1 MLLTQYEQN
10 GLLFNT
16 NFTESTSYS
25 GMHAYRGEL
34 VIIEGEVADAQGRRK
49 PPVAVMRHAI
59 LLTQDDDKLAMLV
72 GCLDHFSLIE
82 PLLAKFGKDLAEGAK
97 VLLYVVDLTKP
108 VVAEAGGVTLVLIPL
123 TNGVAWNE
131 LMDEL
136 ALEKSD
142 FKGQTAGD
150 KIHTAWKSF
159 DDYKPKYPKVSLDE
173 AAGFTADIK
182 REALGAV

>member
-16 NFTESTSYS
+16 NFMEKTGRA
-25 GMHAYRGEL
+25 GMTAYRGEL

-59 LLTQDDDKLAMLV
+59 LLSDSNDKLAMIV
-72 GCLDHFSLIE
+72 GCLDHLSLLE
-82 PLLAKFGKDLAEGAK
+82 SLLEKFGKDLTPDTKA
-97 VLLYVVDLTKP
+97 LFYVVDLTKP
-108 VVAEAGGVTLVLIPL
+108 VQVEATGTTIVLIPL

-131 LMDEL
+131 LMDEF

-142 FKGQTAGD
+142 FKGQSAGD
-150 KIHTAWKSF
+150 KVVTAWEAF
-159 DDYKPKYPKVSLDE
+159 GDYTPKYPKVSMDE
-173 AAGFTADIK
+173 ATSYTADIK
-182 REALGAV
+182 REAFGAV